1 MMMQMRYNLWCQ
13 QYINIEIYYK
23 YLLAVLSNSKKYD
36 KLEDLL
42 KSKRKLLKIEDY
54 RDMVLRQE
62 AQTALL
68 KNIKAF
74 FIKKIDFYSYISR
87 TFLLNIFIYIVSITS
102 SIIICYNSIFY
113 FNYNYD
119 NISTNAILISKIF
132 YALIRILAYFFDTTN
147 YYPVLLQVSIIILFI
162 DYLVLFL
169 FLMIYIP
176 TFIMLILYGA
186 IKNIRLFVSILT
198 IIIGLSII
206 SYIIYIYS
214 LYDNILFFIKS
225 FLHT

>member
-1 MMMQMRYNLWCQ
+1 MKFKSFRE
-13 QYINIEIYYK
+13 EIYYK

-176 TFIMLILYGA
+176 AFIMLILYGA